1 MEKNVVKLY
10 IGEDLRDILP
20 LLEINNVDKGICI
33 RSVARNRIYKRPG
46 MINPRILV
54 YETS

>member
-20 LLEINNVDKGICI
+20 LLEINNIDKGICI

>member
-10 IGEDLRDILP
+10 IEDLRDILP

-33 RSVARNRIYKRPG
+33 RSVARNDLQAARDD
-46 MINPRILV
+46 
-54 YETS
+54 

>member
-33 RSVARNRIYKRPG
+33 RSVARNDLQAARDD
-46 MINPRILV
+46 
-54 YETS
+54 